1 MSLGDLVALNDEIL
15 ALLRAGVPLE
25 RGLAGMAGDLPGRF
39 AEVTAALAERLSRGE
54 SLSAAMA
61 AQPQV
66 FPPSTVRW
74 SRPDCVRPAGT
85 VLEGLAG
92 SVRKL
97 RDVRQTVLASLVYPL
112 GVVLMVC
119 GLFVLSL
126 VTVLPKLTEMYDGHP
141 PAGLA
146 HLMELGQHVGV
157 WGRSSR
163 WP

>member
-1 MSLGDLVALNDEIL
+1 
-15 ALLRAGVPLE
+15 
-25 RGLAGMAGDLPGRF
+25 
-39 AEVTAALAERLSRGE
+39 
-54 SLSAAMA
+54 MA

-66 FPPSTVRW
+66 FPPVYRAL
-74 SRPDCVRPAGT
+74 VEAGLRCGRLAP

-97 RDVRQTVLASLVYPL
+97 RDVRQTVLASLVYPM
-112 GVVLMVC
+112 GIVLLVC

-126 VTVLPKLTEMYDGHP
+126 VTVLPKVTEMYEGHP

-157 WGRSSR
+157 WARSSR